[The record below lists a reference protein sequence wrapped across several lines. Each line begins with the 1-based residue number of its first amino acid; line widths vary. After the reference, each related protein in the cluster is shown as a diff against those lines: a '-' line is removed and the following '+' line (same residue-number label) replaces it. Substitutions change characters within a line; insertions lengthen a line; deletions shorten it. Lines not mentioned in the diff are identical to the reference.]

1 MNLYTSIVHL
11 LAQAIGTELN
21 TKAQTSTM
29 TQQYPSDNSQGESPT
44 PTHPR
49 KDICPTFS
57 DDPAWPE
64 KPVQLSWWQ
73 QELKDLE
80 EAETKTPD
88 TTALVT
94 LTPETAT
101 PEADEMTET
110 QKTGKSI
117 SIQ

>member
-1 MNLYTSIVHL
+1 M
-11 LAQAIGTELN
+11 AQE
-21 TKAQTSTM
+21 
-29 TQQYPSDNSQGESPT
+29 YPSDNSQGESPT
-44 PTHPR
+44 PTRPR
-49 KDICPTFS
+49 KNICPTFS

-94 LTPETAT
+94 RTPETAT
-101 PEADEMTET
+101 PEADEITET
-110 QKTGKSI
+110 VTPEADEIAETQQTGKSI
-117 SIQ
+117 SNL